1 VNGRTD
7 ILLVEDDKIDQMAFE
22 RFLKERRIPFNCTK
36 AATVAESATHLKTGK
51 FDAVISDYQLPDGT
65 ALDVMPH
72 AQAVGVPVIVV
83 TGAGNETIAVEA
95 MKAGAR
101 DYLIKDHSRNY
112 LHVMPTT
119 VKNAIERHLMEQ
131 ERDKLIVDLKQALA
145 DIKTLNGLLPICA
158 RCKKIRDD
166 KGYWNHL
173 EKYIQEHSEAQ
184 FTHGYCP
191 DCATEL
197 FSSLDEES

>member
-1 VNGRTD
+1 
-7 ILLVEDDKIDQMAFE
+7 
-22 RFLKERRIPFNCTK
+22 
-36 AATVAESATHLKTGK
+36 
-51 FDAVISDYQLPDGT
+51 
-65 ALDVMPH
+65 
-72 AQAVGVPVIVV
+72 V

-101 DYLIKDHSRNY
+101 DYLIKDHNRNY
-112 LHVMPTT
+112 LHVMPMT

-131 ERDKLIVDLKQALA
+131 ERDKLISDLKQALS
-145 DIKTLNGLLPICA
+145 DIKTLHGLLPICA

-197 FSSLDEES
+197 FSAIGDDK